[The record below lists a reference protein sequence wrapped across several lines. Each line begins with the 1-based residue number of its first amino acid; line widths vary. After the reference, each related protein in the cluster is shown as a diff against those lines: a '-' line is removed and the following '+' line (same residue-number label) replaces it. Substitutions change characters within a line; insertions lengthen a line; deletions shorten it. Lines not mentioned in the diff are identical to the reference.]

1 VAEQPLQPLSGRTA
15 AAIERLRLDAA
26 AAEVVRAFAAA
37 DLECLLLKGRS
48 LDAWLFPEGDRL
60 AYLDVDLLIE
70 PSSEALASEV
80 LQRIGFERRF
90 DENVLPEWWREH
102 GSEWS
107 RAEDGALVDLHRR
120 LSGIGL
126 KPEAAWRV
134 LRNGADTLSVGRCE
148 IWTLGLPSRALHV
161 ALHAAHHGAEGP
173 KSLDDLER
181 VLEVADEDLWMR
193 AAEIARELEAT
204 DAFAAGLRL
213 RSDGAALAD
222 RLGLPAGSSVEV
234 AMRAATAP
242 PVALGIE
249 QFARAASWRARAEIL
264 WHKLFPPPAFVRHWS
279 PKAAESRG
287 QLALAYVRRPFW
299 LLLMAP
305 RGLRAWRAARRRVR

>member
-1 VAEQPLQPLSGRTA
+1 VAEPLQPLSGRTA

-60 AYLDVDLLIE
+60 AYLDVDLLVAPASE
-70 PSSEALASEV
+70 PIASEV
-80 LQRIGFERRF
+80 LRRIGFERRF
-90 DENVLPEWWREH
+90 DEDAMPEWWREH
-102 GSEWS
+102 GSEWC
-107 RAEDGALVDLHRR
+107 RPEDGVLVDLHRR

-126 KPEAAWRV
+126 EPQSAWRV
-134 LRNGADTLSVGRCE
+134 LLNGADTILVGGCE
-148 IWTLGLPSRALHV
+148 TLTLGLPARALHV

-173 KSLDDLER
+173 KSLDDLDR
-181 VLEVADEDLWMR
+181 ALDVADEDLWMR
-193 AAEIARELEAT
+193 AAELARELEAT
-204 DAFAAGLRL
+204 DALAAGLRL
-213 RSDGAALAD
+213 RRAGAGLAD

-249 QFARAASWRARAEIL
+249 QLARAESWRARTMIL
-264 WHKLFPPPAFVRHWS
+264 WHKLFPPPAFIRHWS
-279 PKAAESRG
+279 PRAAESRR
-287 QLALAYVRRPFW
+287 QLVLAYVRRPFW